1 MFSGAS
7 RPGAYQSTGFGVSTD
22 AVFLPVIAGGSGDL
36 KLTQAWGIRGAF
48 NHNWDTQWSSSL
60 FGSYSSIRYRGAV
73 GDLTTAKGAF
83 CAAYLAGKA
92 VSADF
97 VCNPDFNVSQLG
109 VITRWV
115 PVKNLTFSAELMWF
129 HLDQKFSGAA
139 TLAATAPKPTAVY
152 EFRDQDAISLQLRA
166 QRNF

>member
-1 MFSGAS
+1 MFSATS

-48 NHNWDTQWSSSL
+48 NHNWDARWSSSL
-60 FGSYSSIRYRGAV
+60 FGSYASIRYRGSV
-73 GDLTTAKGAF
+73 GDLTTAKGAY
-83 CAAYLAGKA
+83 CAAYVAGKA

-97 VCNPDFNVSQLG
+97 VCNPDFNASQLG